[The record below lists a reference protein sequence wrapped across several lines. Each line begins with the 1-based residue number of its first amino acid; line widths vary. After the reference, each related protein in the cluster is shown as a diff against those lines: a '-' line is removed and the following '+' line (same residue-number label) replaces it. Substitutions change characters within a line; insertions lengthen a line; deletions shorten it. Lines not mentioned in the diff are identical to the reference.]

1 MAKTEK
7 NTVGTLEISFNEGN
21 VMIVDH
27 IRKVKAIIRQCH
39 IAYFFDGDDFV
50 LIKKDDGT
58 YGLYKA
64 GFGFIL
70 KNQGAVDVFYPAH
83 LKNFIATIITSSNEV
98 LLLDVEGN
106 ITKANRNFLD
116 YKICREYKNGN
127 ILMKRHDEQFYNIFS
142 SDLTPLFD
150 EDLVLIESE
159 TWPYMVLAT
168 DNGEGE
174 YNVLNTF
181 TGEFVFADWKYYIGR
196 TEANGFIV
204 QNDTKVSIYNGSFV
218 LKETKTFE
226 TRVEALDFLID
237 VD

>member
-106 ITKANRNFLD
+106 ITKANRNLSNYRSWKEFENGIVILENMNTQD
-116 YKICREYKNGN
+116 YN
-127 ILMKRHDEQFYNIFS
+127 ILS
-142 SDLTPLFD
+142 SDLTLFFD
-150 EDLVLIESE
+150 KDLTLIGSE
-159 TWPYMVLAT
+159 TGPYMVLAT
-168 DNGEGE
+168 DKGEGV
-174 YNVLNTF
+174 YNVLNSI
-181 TGEFVFADWKYYIGR
+181 TGEFIFADWKDYIFKTDYNDYLVWNTP
-196 TEANGFIV
+196 TE
-204 QNDTKVSIYNGSFV
+204 VSIYDESFV
-218 LKETKTFE
+218 LKETKTFDTE
-226 TRVEALDFLID
+226 DEASLFEY
-237 VD
+237 

>member
-7 NTVGTLEISFNEGN
+7 NTVGTLEISFNRGN

-50 LIKKDDGT
+50 LIRKDDGT

-64 GFGFIL
+64 GFGFII
-70 KNQGAVDVFYPAH
+70 KGQKAKRVFSAH
-83 LKNFIATIITSSNEV
+83 LKNFIATIITSSDEF

-106 ITKANRNFLD
+106 ITANRNLLD
-116 YKICREYKNGN
+116 YEFCREYKNGN
-127 ILMKRHDEQFYNIFS
+127 ILMKRRDTQLYNIFS
-142 SDLTPLFD
+142 SELNPLFD
-150 EDLVLIESE
+150 EDLTLIGSE

-174 YNVLNTF
+174 YNVLNAF
-181 TGEFVFADWKYYIGR
+181 TGEFVFADWKYYIVH
-196 TEANGFIV
+196 TKANGFMV
-204 QNDTKVSIYNGSFV
+204 QNDTEVSIYNSSFV
-218 LKETKTFE
+218 LIETKTFD
-226 TRVEALDFLID
+226 TRDEASLFEY
-237 VD
+237 

>member
-27 IRKVKAIIRQCH
+27 IRKVKSIIRQCH

-106 ITKANRNFLD
+106 ITKANRNLPNYRSWKEFENGIVILENMNTQD
-116 YKICREYKNGN
+116 YN
-127 ILMKRHDEQFYNIFS
+127 ILS
-142 SDLTPLFD
+142 SDLTLFFD
-150 EDLVLIESE
+150 KDLTLIGSE
-159 TWPYMVLAT
+159 TGPYMVLAT
-168 DNGEGE
+168 DKGEGV
-174 YNVLNTF
+174 YNVLNSI
-181 TGEFVFADWKYYIGR
+181 TGEFIFADWKDYIFKTDYNDYLVWNTP
-196 TEANGFIV
+196 TE
-204 QNDTKVSIYNGSFV
+204 VSIYDESFV
-218 LKETKTFE
+218 LKETKTFDTE
-226 TRVEALDFLID
+226 DEASLFEY
-237 VD
+237 

>member
-7 NTVGTLEISFNEGN
+7 NTVGTLEISFNRGN

-50 LIKKDDGT
+50 LIRKDDGT

-70 KNQGAVDVFYPAH
+70 KNQEAIEVIPAH
-83 LKNFIATIITSSNEV
+83 LKNFIATIITSSDEF

-106 ITKANRNFLD
+106 ITANRNLLD
-116 YKICREYKNGN
+116 YEFCREYKNGN
-127 ILMKRHDEQFYNIFS
+127 ILMKRRDTQLYNIFS
-142 SDLTPLFD
+142 SELNPLFD
-150 EDLVLIESE
+150 EDLTLIGSE

-174 YNVLNTF
+174 YNVLNAF
-181 TGEFVFADWKYYIGR
+181 TGEFVFADWKYYIVH
-196 TEANGFIV
+196 TKANGFMV
-204 QNDTKVSIYNGSFV
+204 QNDTEVSIYNSSFV
-218 LKETKTFE
+218 LIETKTFD
-226 TRVEALDFLID
+226 TRDEASLFEY
-237 VD
+237 